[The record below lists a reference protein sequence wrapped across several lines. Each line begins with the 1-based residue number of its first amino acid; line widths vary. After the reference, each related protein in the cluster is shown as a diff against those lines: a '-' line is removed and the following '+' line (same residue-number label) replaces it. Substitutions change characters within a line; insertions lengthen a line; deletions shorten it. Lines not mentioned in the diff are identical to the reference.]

1 MRSVNQC
8 VYGSTARHAF
18 CLIVPI
24 DVQVVVS
31 MCSLSPL
38 SQVHCCVEVLLY
50 EKGRHECTAPEVLSG
65 AQTGWRQTVQ
75 QLVDRFKEAFVPINE
90 DGDLLWPSPGVAD
103 FDALDR
109 DDRQRVEAQKL
120 AVAAQDASQNPG
132 QLVRL
137 RQHFQK
143 VSRRAQLQAATFK
156 WRTYLHSSGGGQHS
170 PVFG

>member
-1 MRSVNQC
+1 M
-8 VYGSTARHAF
+8 
-18 CLIVPI
+18 
-24 DVQVVVS
+24 
-31 MCSLSPL
+31 
-38 SQVHCCVEVLLY
+38 
-50 EKGRHECTAPEVLSG
+50 
-65 AQTGWRQTVQ
+65 Q

-90 DGDLLWPSPGVAD
+90 DGDVLWPSPGVAD

-143 VSRRAQLQAATFK
+143 VRCTAHLQAVMLK
-156 WRTYLHSSGGGQHS
+156 WRCYLHHPANGPQG
-170 PVFG
+170 PVFRC